1 MSAGALHFRRRSLPV
16 FALLLAC
23 APCVSR
29 ASSVPPLAGI
39 MADLAAMSDRRADFT
54 EEKRLSSLTT
64 PLVSRGQLLYRRP
77 SYLEKI
83 TLSPKPERLIVSGET
98 LIIQS
103 GSAPARQIDLSE
115 HPIVQAMVD
124 TIRGT
129 IAGDLATLERY
140 YTITQQGDRSAW
152 QLTMIPTDPR
162 MAKRIKVIEVAGRGI
177 DVQRIRTTQAN
188 GDEDLLTIRTIE

>member
-1 MSAGALHFRRRSLPV
+1 MSAGAPRLHRRSLPAL
-16 FALLLAC
+16 ALLLVC
-23 APCVSR
+23 APIAGR
-29 ASSVPPLAGI
+29 AASMPPLAGI
-39 MADLAAMSDRRADFT
+39 MADLAAMPNRRADFI

-64 PLVSRGQLLYRRP
+64 PLISQGQLLYRRP

-103 GSAPARQIDLSE
+103 GSALARQIDLSD
-115 HPIVQAMVD
+115 HPMVQAMVD

-152 QLTMIPTDPR
+152 HLTMIPTDPR
-162 MAKRIKVIEVAGRGI
+162 MAKRIKVIEVTGRGI

>member
-1 MSAGALHFRRRSLPV
+1 
-16 FALLLAC
+16 
-23 APCVSR
+23 
-29 ASSVPPLAGI
+29 
-39 MADLAAMSDRRADFT
+39 
-54 EEKRLSSLTT
+54 
-64 PLVSRGQLLYRRP
+64 
-77 SYLEKI
+77 
-83 TLSPKPERLIVSGET
+83 
-98 LIIQS
+98 
-103 GSAPARQIDLSE
+103 
-115 HPIVQAMVD
+115 MVD

-188 GDEDLLTIRTIE
+188 GNEDLLTDPNDQVGFPRCPPAPVPGHYCSR